1 MGAITSTVMSLLK
14 KGDRLLSMKELYG
27 ETFLFFTKYLP
38 SIGIKVDLVNLDELN
53 SEKLGEN
60 GYESAKQCYLSAGVE
75 IEKKIFE
82 EVGKEFK
89 LGFKL

>member
-1 MGAITSTVMSLLK
+1 ML
-14 KGDRLLSMKELYG
+14 RLEG
-27 ETFLFFTKYLP
+27 
-38 SIGIKVDLVNLDELN
+38 

-60 GYESAKQCYLSAGVE
+60 GYESAKECYLSAGVE